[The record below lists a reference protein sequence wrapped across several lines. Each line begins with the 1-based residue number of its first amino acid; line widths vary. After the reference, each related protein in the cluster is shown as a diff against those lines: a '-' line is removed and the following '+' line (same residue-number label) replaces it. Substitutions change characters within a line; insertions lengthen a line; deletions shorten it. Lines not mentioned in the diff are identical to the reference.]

1 MLQMIQQNASPLWHY
16 CSCHRSLSPDD
27 QCAHAIT
34 SEEVL
39 IRMLEGVTSDAIVR
53 NSELYLGTVED
64 SESCRPTGLRPSAAL
79 HCHLAQNALPHKQYI
94 I

>member
-1 MLQMIQQNASPLWHY
+1 
-16 CSCHRSLSPDD
+16 
-27 QCAHAIT
+27 
-34 SEEVL
+34 
-39 IRMLEGVTSDAIVR
+39 MLEGVTSDAIVR